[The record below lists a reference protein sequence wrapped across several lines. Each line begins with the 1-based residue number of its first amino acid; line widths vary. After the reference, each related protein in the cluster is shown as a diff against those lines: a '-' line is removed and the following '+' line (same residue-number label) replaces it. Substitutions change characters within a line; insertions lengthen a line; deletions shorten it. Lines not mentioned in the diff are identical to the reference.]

1 MEDWFDMRVDPAQIA
16 KERAK
21 ARELRRTNWWQ
32 AQIQKGVCHYCGR
45 KFPPSE
51 LTMDHVVP
59 LSRGGRSTKG
69 NIVPCCKECNNG
81 KKYTMPVDEILTEL
95 DREDP
100 DYAVA
105 QEAADT
111 GVSIDLP
118 DDLMRELV
126 GDIDLPVG
134 PEPGS
139 ADAEADFGPS
149 DESSPDN
156 I

>member
-81 KKYTMPVDEILTEL
+81 KKYTMPVDEILAEL
-95 DREDP
+95 DREDRER
-100 DYAVA
+100 
-105 QEAADT
+105 EAAR
-111 GVSIDLP
+111 G
-118 DDLMRELV
+118 R
-126 GDIDLPVG
+126 
-134 PEPGS
+134 
-139 ADAEADFGPS
+139 ADAPEAED
-149 DESSPDN
+149 
-156 I
+156 

>member
-1 MEDWFDMRVDPAQIA
+1 MDDWFDMRVDPAQIA

-81 KKYTMPVDEILTEL
+81 KKYIMPVDEILAEL
-95 DREDP
+95 DREDREREAAR
-100 DYAVA
+100 D
-105 QEAADT
+105 AADT
-111 GVSIDLP
+111 DAGSP
-118 DDLMRELV
+118 DD
-126 GDIDLPVG
+126 
-134 PEPGS
+134 
-139 ADAEADFGPS
+139 
-149 DESSPDN
+149 SSRDV
-156 I
+156 

>member
-21 ARELRRTNWWQ
+21 ARELRRTNWWR
-32 AQIQKGVCHYCGR
+32 AQIQKGVCHYCGG

-59 LSRGGRSTKG
+59 LSRGGHSTKG
-69 NIVPCCKECNNG
+69 NIVPCCKNCNNG
-81 KKYTMPVDEILTEL
+81 KKYSMPVDDILSEL

-100 DYAVA
+100 GLEIAPDATDASV
-105 QEAADT
+105 E
-111 GVSIDLP
+111 IELP

-126 GDIDLPVG
+126 GDMD
-134 PEPGS
+134 S
-139 ADAEADFGPS
+139 ADDAVQDGT
-149 DESSPDN
+149 PDDPEQDV
-156 I
+156 

>member
-32 AQIQKGVCHYCGR
+32 AQIQKGICHYCGG

-69 NIVPCCKECNNG
+69 NIVPCCKNCNNG
-81 KKYTMPVDEILTEL
+81 KKYTMPVDEILAEL
-95 DREDP
+95 DREDRER
-100 DYAVA
+100 
-105 QEAADT
+105 EAAQN
-111 GVSIDLP
+111 GGGP
-118 DDLMRELV
+118 D
-126 GDIDLPVG
+126 G
-134 PEPGS
+134 PET
-139 ADAEADFGPS
+139 D
-149 DESSPDN
+149 

>member
-1 MEDWFDMRVDPAQIA
+1 MRVDPAQIA

-21 ARELRRTNWWQ
+21 ARELRRTNWWR
-32 AQIQKGVCHYCGR
+32 ALVQKGICHYCGG

-100 DYAVA
+100 RCMDARDT
-105 QEAADT
+105 EAAD
-111 GVSIDLP
+111 VEIELP

-126 GDIDLPVG
+126 GDTDDVADDPAQDAPDD
-134 PEPGS
+134 PEQG
-139 ADAEADFGPS
+139 
-149 DESSPDN
+149 